1 MICDGEWTCQQCRTY
16 NEAGEGARLLAGFEG
31 SEMWLDLVAVSERGR
46 ITKNARRQ
54 GLRYVAV
61 PIWSR
66 RPHVP
71 MLAFL
76 STGPITED
84 SERIDDRDVFIE
96 QELMP
101 IRWETGSLSASRR
114 FLPPARKARL
124 WEAYSPGTSRRC
136 WHLHQTRAEAA
147 ACGREMAQRIDGTPG
162 GWQTRSTSEY
172 RQLGRLRML
181 VVDLP
186 PLLSGLGI
194 DRRLTFWGDSQVV
207 EIEAMEWDD
216 PRFVELRT
224 RAEWAPPP
232 RARPDWEPP
241 PFKLPLQVGTT
252 GEMIG

>member
-1 MICDGEWTCQQCRTY
+1 
-16 NEAGEGARLLAGFEG
+16 
-31 SEMWLDLVAVSERGR
+31 
-46 ITKNARRQ
+46 
-54 GLRYVAV
+54 
-61 PIWSR
+61 
-66 RPHVP
+66 
-71 MLAFL
+71 
-76 STGPITED
+76 
-84 SERIDDRDVFIE
+84 
-96 QELMP
+96 
-101 IRWETGSLSASRR
+101 
-114 FLPPARKARL
+114 
-124 WEAYSPGTSRRC
+124 
-136 WHLHQTRAEAA
+136 
-147 ACGREMAQRIDGTPG
+147 MAQRIDGTPD

-207 EIEAMEWDD
+207 ETEAMEWDD